1 MPNILKSIFGNK
13 SVWQGIIAL
22 LMLLLFA
29 YFVKNQ
35 HLELRNIGQALLD
48 SDSHFILLGLVFTV
62 FFVLLQAGMYVYSF
76 KAVGANIPLYTTLI
90 LYFKRNLVSVF
101 LPAGGLSSLAFFG
114 NDLKK
119 HQTDN
124 TQVYF
129 ASFLYGLC
137 SLVSVVVV
145 GFPIIFFL
153 LLRNDLN
160 QATALGFVFLIILIS
175 IVFVISWSV
184 YKRRWL
190 YQKLVSWMPKLVV
203 MLEGVNTTKVNKGQ
217 FAMVG
222 LLSILVEV
230 VGIVHIYIAILALG
244 MQPGLEVA
252 TVAYVV
258 MIILLLAS
266 PFLRGLGAIEVSMA
280 YIFMQYGYDT
290 VMAAGITLLFRL
302 FEFWIPLFGGVLS
315 FVFTRDNLFKRLF
328 PPLLVFSVG
337 MYNILSSVSPGLQ
350 IKLGVLDPVMPEILA
365 NLSNN
370 IILLSGILLCIVSYY
385 LLIGSRNAWRMAVL
399 LSVVSVAGNFTS
411 QLDIKEIIFSFF
423 TFGVLLFTRGN
434 YRLRNHFVFRQKGI
448 VVFSI
453 MLVCLALYTLL
464 GIYFIDKRHIGHEF
478 TFSQSVDALID
489 TLILFSPPNGFSAS
503 PFGRFFVQSVYIAQL
518 LISAY
523 LIYILLQPRIRRQPL
538 REHLRN
544 KAYQL
549 AGRYSNSSL
558 DYYKL
563 QPNQKLFLSRKV
575 DGCVAFRNIQ
585 DYTLLYEGPIGRNA
599 NEKSILLKEFYDFC
613 HENGRRLLVYKAGE
627 SENEILS
634 RLGMK
639 TMLIGQRYTIS
650 LSETDL
656 SLLPDSYGYSARL
669 HIPPHSADTAELIK
683 RACQPE
689 ILRRVLYEVTQDSV
703 PSNMFAYITIEKGGQ
718 VAGLASVLPPLS
730 TKSPSGLE
738 VTFLR
743 NIPITL
749 ASQYFLIKWKEYCQL
764 LTINLAECFSFDNGI
779 STPDNPLDETVKQF
793 DLHRIPAIEH
803 KSIDKTLLKSIDA
816 PSVGVYLLYEEDTDL
831 LALPSLLQEIR
842 E

>member
-1 MPNILKSIFGNK
+1 MLHLLKSVFGNK

-22 LMLLLFA
+22 LMLMLFA

-35 HLELRNIGQALLD
+35 HLELRNIGEALLN

-119 HQTDN
+119 HQTDS

-137 SLVSVVVV
+137 SLVSVVIV

-203 MLEGVNTTKVNKGQ
+203 MLEGISTTKVNKGH

-222 LLSILVEV
+222 LFSILVEV

-280 YIFMQYGYDT
+280 YIFMQYGYNT

-315 FVFTRDNLFKRLF
+315 FVFTRDNLFRRLF

-350 IKLGVLDPVMPEILA
+350 SKLGVLDPMMPEILA

-399 LSVVSVAGNFTS
+399 LSVVSVAGNFTR
-411 QLDIKEIIFSFF
+411 QLEIKEIIFSFF

-453 MLVCLALYTLL
+453 LLVSLASYTLL

-478 TFSQSVDALID
+478 TFAQSFDALID
-489 TLILFSPPNGFSAS
+489 TLVVFSPPQGFSAS

-518 LISAY
+518 FISVY

-544 KAYQL
+544 KAFQL
-549 AGRYSNSSL
+549 AGRYSSSSL
-558 DYYKL
+558 DYIKL
-563 QPNQKLFLSRKV
+563 QPYQKLFLSRKV
-575 DGCVAFRNIQ
+575 EGFVAFRNIQ
-585 DYTLLYEGPIGRNA
+585 EYTMVYEGPISRNA
-599 NEKSILLKEFYDFC
+599 HERGIILREFYDFC
-613 HENGRRLLVYKAGE
+613 HENGRTLLLYKAGD
-627 SENEILS
+627 SENEILG

-639 TMLIGQRYTIS
+639 NLLIGQRYT
-650 LSETDL
+650 L
-656 SLLPDSYGYSARL
+656 SLHEIDFPVRYNTDGYTARL
-669 HIPPHSADTAELIK
+669 YIPPHSTNTNELLK
-683 RACQPE
+683 KAFQPE
-689 ILRRVLYEVTQDSV
+689 ILRRVLSEVSQDFV
-703 PSNMFAYITIEKGGQ
+703 PSDMFAYITIEMGTQ
-718 VAGLASVLPPLS
+718 IAGLATIQPPLS
-730 TKSPSGLE
+730 TKSPAGLE
-738 VTFLR
+738 VLFMR
-743 NIPITL
+743 NIAPTVAGQL
-749 ASQYFLIKWKEYCQL
+749 FLVKWKEYCQRMAVSQ
-764 LTINLAECFSFDNGI
+764 AECFNFDIG
-779 STPDNPLDETVKQF
+779 NPTTDIPLGETVKQF

-803 KSIDKTLLKSIDA
+803 RSIDDALLQSLGI
-816 PSVGVYLLYEEDTDL
+816 PSAGVYLLYEEDTDL
-831 LALPSLLQEIR
+831 LVFPSLLQEIKG
-842 E
+842 